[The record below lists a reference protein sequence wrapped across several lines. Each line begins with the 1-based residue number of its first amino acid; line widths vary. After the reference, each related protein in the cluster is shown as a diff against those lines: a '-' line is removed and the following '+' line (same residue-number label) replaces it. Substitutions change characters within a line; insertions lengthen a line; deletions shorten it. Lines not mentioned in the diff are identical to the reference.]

1 MQSDGVCTDTRTLK
15 ENQLFFALRGEHF
28 DGNRFLTDALEKGC
42 RLAVTDNPG
51 EERSD
56 RVVTVPDSLRALQQL
71 AARHRQQK
79 RAKVVGL
86 TGSNGKTT
94 TKELITAVLRKK
106 FRVLSTR
113 GNLNNHI
120 GVPLTLLE
128 MDTEQVAVI
137 EMGANHRGEI
147 ALLAELA
154 DPHMGLITNVGKAH
168 LEGFG
173 SLEGVK
179 AGKGELYDY
188 LAGRGREVFVNLSDK
203 TLVNMAHERRLKI
216 VPYATDDSC
225 ELFGTIVQT
234 TPFLEVLL
242 RTGDEVIHLQSRL
255 VGSYNLENIM
265 AAVAV
270 GRAFNVTPD
279 DIRSAIEEYHPA
291 NQRSEW
297 LEGKSNRVVMDAY
310 NANPTSMHA
319 SINDFMSYTD
329 PPRAV
334 ILGDMLE
341 VGQTEEQEHHMLL
354 NRLTDL
360 PLDEVLLVGPVFYRF
375 KDTFRD
381 FRFFEDAGACTA
393 YLEEQPVTGMS
404 ILIKGSRRISLE
416 QTTRVL
422 ISC

>member
-1 MQSDGVCTDTRTLK
+1 MRSDGVSTDTRTLK

-28 DGNRFLTDALEKGC
+28 DGNRFLPEALEKGC
-42 RLAVTDNPG
+42 RLAVTDHPG
-51 EERSD
+51 EVRSD
-56 RVVTVPDSLRALQQL
+56 RVVTTAVPLETLQQL
-71 AARHRQQK
+71 AAHHRQQK

-106 FRVLSTR
+106 YRVLSTR

-128 MDTEQVAVI
+128 MDREEVAVI

-188 LAGRGREVFVNLSDK
+188 LAERGREAFVNLSNK
-203 TLVNMAHERRLKI
+203 TLVNMAHERGLKI
-216 VPYATDDSC
+216 VPYATDASC
-225 ELFGTIVQT
+225 ELFGTIVHAS
-234 TPFLEVLL
+234 PFTEVLL

-270 GRAFNVTPD
+270 GRAFDVATA
-279 DIRSAIEEYHPA
+279 DIRAAIAEYQPA

-319 SINDFMSYTD
+319 SINDFMAYTG

-375 KDTFRD
+375 KDTYRD
-381 FRFFEDAGACTA
+381 FRFFEDAGTCAA
-393 YLEEQPVTGMS
+393 YLEEHPVTGKS

-422 ISC
+422 LSC

>member
-1 MQSDGVCTDTRTLK
+1 
-15 ENQLFFALRGEHF
+15 
-28 DGNRFLTDALEKGC
+28 
-42 RLAVTDNPG
+42 
-51 EERSD
+51 
-56 RVVTVPDSLRALQQL
+56 
-71 AARHRQQK
+71 
-79 RAKVVGL
+79 
-86 TGSNGKTT
+86 
-94 TKELITAVLRKK
+94 
-106 FRVLSTR
+106 
-113 GNLNNHI
+113 
-120 GVPLTLLE
+120 
-128 MDTEQVAVI
+128 
-137 EMGANHRGEI
+137 
-147 ALLAELA
+147 
-154 DPHMGLITNVGKAH
+154 
-168 LEGFG
+168 
-173 SLEGVK
+173 
-179 AGKGELYDY
+179 
-188 LAGRGREVFVNLSDK
+188 
-203 TLVNMAHERRLKI
+203 MAHERRLKI

>member
-1 MQSDGVCTDTRTLK
+1 MRSDGVSTDTRTLK

-28 DGNRFLTDALEKGC
+28 DGNRFLPDALEKGC
-42 RLAVTDNPG
+42 RLAVTDRPG
-51 EERSD
+51 EVLSD
-56 RVVTVPDSLRALQQL
+56 RVVTTAAPLETLQQL
-71 AARHRQQK
+71 AAHHRQQK

-106 FRVLSTR
+106 YRVLSTR

-128 MDTEQVAVI
+128 MDREEVAVI

-154 DPHMGLITNVGKAH
+154 DPHTGLITNVGKAH

-188 LAGRGREVFVNLSDK
+188 LAERGREAFVNLSNQ
-203 TLVNMAHERRLKI
+203 TLVNMAHERGLTI

-225 ELFGTIVQT
+225 ELFGTIVQAS
-234 TPFLEVLL
+234 PFLEVLL

-270 GRAFNVTPD
+270 GRAFDVAAA
-279 DIRSAIEEYHPA
+279 DIRAAIEEYQPA

-319 SINDFMSYTD
+319 SINDFMAYTD
-329 PPRAV
+329 PPRAL

-341 VGQTEEQEHHMLL
+341 VGQTEEQEHRMVL

-375 KDTFRD
+375 KDTYRD
-381 FRFFEDAGACTA
+381 FRFFEDAGACAA
-393 YLEEQPVTGMS
+393 YLEEHPVTGKS
-404 ILIKGSRRISLE
+404 VLIKGSRRISLE

-422 ISC
+422 LRC